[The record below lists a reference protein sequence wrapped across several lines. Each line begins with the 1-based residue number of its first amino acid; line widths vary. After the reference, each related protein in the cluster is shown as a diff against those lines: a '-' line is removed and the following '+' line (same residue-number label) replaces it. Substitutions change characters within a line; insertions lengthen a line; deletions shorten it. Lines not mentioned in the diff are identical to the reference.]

1 MAIESAAA
9 DAFEKVGFVERP
21 GGVYERPATS
31 DVFDWLGMPV
41 TSRGGVVSASLYIGL
56 RDVRVSDALVRFV
69 RGDGSLEHAATAAT
83 NIGSICDH
91 PGSWTLTSEQQ
102 ASTVAEDMAALYLRF
117 GAPFLEALSV
127 SSGRLEQFVTEHS
140 MHRQFVLPL
149 LLQANGESE
158 RAREYVER
166 ELDQLPPRGPFHDQ
180 YLRFAKDV
188 FDLTPPGH

>member
-91 PGSWTLTSEQQ
+91 PGSWTLTSEQRGGWL
-102 ASTVAEDMAALYLRF
+102 SFMAAGLVIQRSRKSLSRTDH
-117 GAPFLEALSV
+117 LMSV
-127 SSGRLEQFVTEHS
+127 SQSSIRFQSGS
-140 MHRQFVLPL
+140 I
-149 LLQANGESE
+149 
-158 RAREYVER
+158 
-166 ELDQLPPRGPFHDQ
+166 RG
-180 YLRFAKDV
+180 
-188 FDLTPPGH
+188 